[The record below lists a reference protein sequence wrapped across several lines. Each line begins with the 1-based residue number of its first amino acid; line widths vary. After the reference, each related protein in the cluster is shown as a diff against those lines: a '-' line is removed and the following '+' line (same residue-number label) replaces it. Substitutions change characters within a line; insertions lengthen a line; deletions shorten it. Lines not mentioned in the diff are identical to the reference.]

1 MIINLLFIFLYILS
15 SLILLKLDKYF
26 EIKYQFITLAYTHYR
41 DCIQYIL
48 HIPPIADYLAFAAS
62 AASVASAFAGF
73 AYNHNYLGIDFGY
86 IVFGNIVFGFLKNL
100 ALFEKS

>member
-41 DCIQYIL
+41 DYIQYIL
-48 HIPPIADYLAFAAS
+48 HIPIAGYLAFAAS
-62 AASVASAFAGF
+62 AASVAFAFAGF

-86 IVFGNIVFGFLKNL
+86 IVFGKIVFGFLKNL